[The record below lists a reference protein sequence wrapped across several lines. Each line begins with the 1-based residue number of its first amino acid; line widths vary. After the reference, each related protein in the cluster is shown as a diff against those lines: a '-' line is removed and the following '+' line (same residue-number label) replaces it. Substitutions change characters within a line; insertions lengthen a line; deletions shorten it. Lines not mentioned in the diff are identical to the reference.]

1 MENFFIEN
9 SFYSNIE
16 DYKEESDLT
25 EEEILN
31 LDDNWSI
38 SCEYARLEKVCQ
50 LDKGEVS
57 DLIYSYVLDNFNHR
71 LPEDDEKFDIKL
83 ERVILNNLDLSAVIE
98 RMPELYYPTGEFF
111 EITKQDLIE
120 YFC

>member
-1 MENFFIEN
+1 MEKFFIGG
-9 SFYSNIE
+9 SFYSDIE
-16 DYKEESDLT
+16 DYKEELGLT

-38 SCEYARLEKVCQ
+38 MCEYAELEKICQ

-57 DLIYSYVLDNFNHR
+57 DLIYSYVLNKFEHR
-71 LPEDDEKFDIKL
+71 LPEDDGKFDIKL
-83 ERVILNNLDLSAVIE
+83 ERAILNNLDLSTVNE
-98 RMPELYYPTGEFF
+98 NMPELYYPIGEFF
-111 EITKQDLIE
+111 EITKQDLIH